1 MNEPLQEEPLESLP
15 ESSIQPRSKFSIVWL
30 VPLVAVLIG
39 AWIAYKAWAEM
50 GPTITIMFKT
60 ADGLEAGKTKIKYKN
75 VEFGEVKTIRLNHDT
90 NNVEVTADINKDA
103 KPFLTDQTR
112 FWVVRARIDVS
123 GVSGLET
130 LLPGAYIGLDP
141 SLKGKHTRKFTGL
154 DVPPVISRNIPG
166 KHFILHA
173 QNLGS
178 IERDVP
184 VYYRKFDVGRVE
196 DVKLD
201 DDGKSVSVRIFI
213 RAPFDRWIN
222 KTTKFWN
229 ASGIEFS
236 MSASGIDI
244 DTESL
249 VSLLIG
255 GIAFESH
262 DLGKGVTP
270 AENDTEFKL
279 YANREDTLKRDYKI
293 GATFIANFSE
303 SVRGLSVGAPVEFRG
318 IQLGEVTDIHLS
330 YDTVK
335 KKISVPVTFTIDYGR
350 IAFKGNVETSEQ
362 LYASRKERTNYLVKQ
377 GLRAQLQTGNLI
389 TGQLY
394 IGIDFFPDA
403 PPFVIDWSAKA
414 PELPTMPGILSEIE
428 HDIPSILKK
437 VDAMMTQAKELSYK
451 LNHTVT
457 PELSGTLKQAK
468 ELTYKINHTVLPELS
483 DTAKQAEKSLAA
495 VEDTLKNDSP
505 LQQDLQMALRELKKA
520 ARSIKTL
527 ANYLERHPESLIEG
541 KKGNE

>member
-1 MNEPLQEEPLESLP
+1 MNEPPQEQPLENLP

-39 AWIAYKAWAEM
+39 AWIGYRAWAEM
-50 GPTITIMFKT
+50 GPTITITFKT

-75 VEFGEVKTIRLNHDT
+75 VEFGEVETIRLNHDT
-90 NNVEVTADINKDA
+90 KNVEVTAQINKDA
-103 KPFLTDQTR
+103 KSFLTDQTR

-130 LLPGAYIGLDP
+130 LLSGAYIGLDP
-141 SLKGKHTRKFTGL
+141 SSEGKNTRTFTGL
-154 DVPPVISRNIPG
+154 DIPPVVTRNIPG

-173 QNLGS
+173 RNLKS

-184 VYYRKFDVGRVE
+184 IYYREFNVGEVE

-201 DDGKSVSVRIFI
+201 DDGKSVTVRIFI
-213 RAPFDRWIN
+213 RAPYDRWVN

-229 ASGIEFS
+229 VSGIDVS
-236 MSASGIDI
+236 MSASGINI

-249 VSLLIG
+249 TSLLIG
-255 GIAFESH
+255 GIAFESG

-270 AENDTEFKL
+270 AENGTEFKL
-279 YANREDTLKRDYKI
+279 YENREDTLKRDYKI
-293 GATFIANFSE
+293 GTTFVANFSD
-303 SVRGLSVGAPVEFRG
+303 SVRGLSVGAPVEFKG
-318 IQLGEVTDIHLS
+318 IQVGEVTNIQLS
-330 YDTVK
+330 FNTVTK
-335 KKISVPVTFTIDYGR
+335 EITVPVTVTINYGR
-350 IAFKGNVETSEQ
+350 IAFKGNVESPQQ
-362 LYASRKERTNYLVKQ
+362 LYASREERTNYLIKQ

-394 IGIDFFPDA
+394 IEMDFFPDA
-403 PPFVIDWSAKA
+403 PPFVIDWNEKIH
-414 PELPTMPGILSEIE
+414 EFPTVPGTLGTLKR
-428 HDIPSILKK
+428 DVTSILKK
-437 VDAMMTQAKELSYK
+437 ADAMMTQANELTHK
-451 LNHTVT
+451 LNHTVA

-468 ELTYKINHTVLPELS
+468 ELTYKINHTVTPELS
-483 DTAKQAEKSLAA
+483 DTLKQAEKSLAA
-495 VEDTLKNDSP
+495 VEGTLKNDSP